1 MSDTTS
7 NQFRKALASA
17 IKYHVDTNKLNG
29 VTASKIVG
37 CANSR
42 MSQIIRGEV
51 DKISS
56 DALIDVLAKFGYR
69 LSTVIGSTDGHEFTL
84 MPYEKGEWEKF
95 DNDFGLPKDIEPPKV
110 YGATHDMSDT
120 VYEVGTVSEEAL
132 ASLAEKDSDPDADRV
147 IADA

>member
-7 NQFRKALASA
+7 KQFRKALANA
-17 IKYHVDTNKLNG
+17 IKYHVEANDLNG
-29 VTASKIVG
+29 VSASKIVG

-69 LSTVIGSTDGHEFTL
+69 LSTVIGSTDGHEFSL
-84 MPYEKGEWEKF
+84 CR
-95 DNDFGLPKDIEPPKV
+95 V
-110 YGATHDMSDT
+110 S
-120 VYEVGTVSEEAL
+120 VSEDCREAL
-132 ASLAEKDSDPDADRV
+132 GVSVNEMYEIGEISIAENGDVDMIEESDPDADRV

>member
-7 NQFRKALASA
+7 KQFRKALASA

-51 DKISS
+51 NKISS
-56 DALIDVLAKFGYR
+56 DALIDVLAKFGYW

-95 DNDFGLPKDIEPPKV
+95 DKDLDENSVNSQYAPDPVVTEKWDS
-110 YGATHDMSDT
+110 GELGRDDESAT
-120 VYEVGTVSEEAL
+120 VVVSAD
-132 ASLAEKDSDPDADRV
+132 ADADRV
-147 IADA
+147 IADE

>member
-69 LSTVIGSTDGHEFTL
+69 LATVVGSVAGHEFALTPL
-84 MPYEKGEWEKF
+84 GSHGEQFEEKTVAMLDGSMISVGEAYEIGELSISDDGK
-95 DNDFGLPKDIEPPKV
+95 IELIQN
-110 YGATHDMSDT
+110 TES
-120 VYEVGTVSEEAL
+120 
-132 ASLAEKDSDPDADRV
+132 DADRV
-147 IADA
+147 IADE